1 MKKYILPL
9 MSIAMLMA
17 MASCSSSDDEVAEIK
32 EESKLVPMT
41 FTATQES
48 NAETRSALITGTSV
62 IWKTGDMISVFD
74 GTGAGCNHQFSL
86 TGDAS
91 LGKFSGIASSEATS
105 FTAVYPYTEGA
116 QLESDGSVSG
126 ITLPAEQ
133 TAYKDS
139 FDPKAALMMA
149 YTEDKSQLN
158 FKNVVSL
165 VKVTTDFDCKSIVL
179 TAKENIAGT
188 GKLTYNSD
196 APSITFTS
204 NESQTVT
211 LKPALEYGA
220 IAAGTYYIAICPQTL
235 TGFSISFI
243 NSTDT
248 KVYTRTS
255 TKNNIFNR
263 REIKNLGTF
272 SESGTSWTSTMES
285 NGKVNASQQVDM
297 VEFTIGDKKYRVIFA
312 TSNLTATGLAASE
325 SDYGDYFAWGA
336 TEPWYTSYTTGTNGS
351 GKPTITSDGWKDGH
365 ESGYRETPTFS
376 PEYTSKKDFDM
387 SDDPARKILGG
398 DWQLP
403 TTEIWKALYNT
414 KSYSWDWTT
423 KDSKNGRVVKNKS
436 TNYSIFLPAAGYV
449 ASDSFFSVGLYG
461 HYWSGT
467 ANSIDSAYSMYFYND
482 DVRAQDPYYLREI
495 GLSVRPVRL
504 VEVSLAGSD
513 PDATPATPAT
523 TTEDYYANDFNWE

>member
-1 MKKYILPL
+1 

-17 MASCSSSDDEVAEIK
+17 MVGCSSSDDAVEEIK

-48 NAETRSALITGTSV
+48 NAETRSALNNRNGV
-62 IWKTGDMISVFD
+62 DWQAGDEISVFD

-116 QLESDGSVSG
+116 QLESDGIVSG

-133 TAYKDS
+133 TATPNS

-149 YTEDKSQLN
+149 YSTDKSKLD

-204 NESQTVT
+204 NQSKTVT
-211 LKPALEYGA
+211 LKPASEDGV

-235 TGFSISFI
+235 SGFSIRFI
-243 NSTDT
+243 NYADT
-248 KVYTRTS
+248 KAYTRTS

-263 REIKNLGTF
+263 SKIKDLGTF
-272 SESGTSWTSTMES
+272 TESGTSWTSTIES
-285 NGKVNASQQVDM
+285 NGNVKASQQVDM
-297 VEFTIGDKKYRVIFA
+297 GEFDINGKKYRVIF
-312 TSNLTATGLAASE
+312 TKSNLTATGLAENE

-336 TEPWYTSYTTGTNGS
+336 TKPWYTSYSGDKIKDSELIEGKKYGYYLGNAPYSYYNNGS
-351 GKPTITSDGWKDGH
+351 YTYTKYTAG
-365 ESGYRETPTFS
+365 ETL
-376 PEYTSKKDFDM
+376 EAA
-387 SDDPARKILGG
+387 DDAARQILKG

-403 TTEIWKALYNT
+403 TKEIWVALYNANQD
-414 KSYSWDWTT
+414 KVYWGP
-423 KDSKNGRVVKNKS
+423 NGDKTLETISGIQGMKITRTDGNN
-436 TNYSIFLPAAGYV
+436 TYLFLPAAGWV
-449 ASDSFFSVGLYG
+449 NGTKFENVGSKFY
-461 HYWSGT
+461 YWSGT
-467 ANSIDSAYSMYFYND
+467 ANSTYTSYAYNLGNYS
-482 DVRAQDPYYLREI
+482 DVCASDYSYRYS
-495 GLSVRPVRL
+495 GFSVRPVRL
-504 VEVSLAGSD
+504 VEVSQSQQ
-513 PDATPATPAT
+513 
-523 TTEDYYANDFNWE
+523 

>member
-1 MKKYILPL
+1 

-17 MASCSSSDDEVAEIK
+17 MASCSSSDDAVEEIK

-48 NAETRSALITGTSV
+48 NAETRSALNGSSV
-62 IWKTGDMISVFD
+62 DWQAGDEISVFD

-188 GKLTYNSD
+188 GTLSYNNGK
-196 APSITFTS
+196 PSIAFDT
-204 NESQTVT
+204 NESQTIT
-211 LKPALEYGA
+211 LKPASENGV
-220 IAAGTYYIAICPQTL
+220 IAAGTYYIAISPHTSS
-235 TGFSISFI
+235 GFSIRFI
-243 NSTDT
+243 NSADT
-248 KVYTRTS
+248 KAYTRTS

-263 REIKNLGTF
+263 SGIRNLGTF
-272 SESGTSWTSTMES
+272 NESDETWTSTIES
-285 NGKVNASQQVDM
+285 NGNVKASQQVD
-297 VEFTIGDKKYRVIFA
+297 FGLTIEQDGKKYRVIFA
-312 TSNLTATGLAASE
+312 KSNLTANGLADDE
-325 SDYGDYFAWGA
+325 TDYGDYFAWGA
-336 TEPWYTSYTTGTNGS
+336 TKPWYTSYSGGRIEESELIGGKSGGYIPANAPYYDISTRKYTKYTTAGQTLE
-351 GKPTITSDGWKDGH
+351 DA
-365 ESGYRETPTFS
+365 
-376 PEYTSKKDFDM
+376 
-387 SDDPARKILGG
+387 DDAAYVILGG
-398 DWQLP
+398 AWQLP
-403 TTEIWKALYNT
+403 TTEIWGALYNANQNKVYWGPNGDKT
-414 KSYSWDWTT
+414 LETISGIQGMKISK
-423 KDSKNGRVVKNKS
+423 KDDSN
-436 TNYSIFLPAAGYV
+436 TYIFLPAAGWI
-449 ASDSFFSVGLYG
+449 SGLFFKEVGSKFY
-461 HYWSGT
+461 YWSGT
-467 ANSIDSAYSMYFYND
+467 ASSDGAYNLNSWGSNIY
-482 DVRAQDPYYLREI
+482 AQDSSNRDYGY
-495 GLSVRPVRL
+495 SVRPVRL
-504 VEVSLAGSD
+504 VEV
-513 PDATPATPAT
+513 P
-523 TTEDYYANDFNWE
+523 

>member
-1 MKKYILPL
+1 MY
-9 MSIAMLMA
+9 IAMLMA

-204 NESQTVT
+204 NISQTIT
-211 LKPALEYGA
+211 LKPASEDGV
-220 IAAGTYYIAICPQTL
+220 IAAGTYYIAVCPHTSS
-235 TGFSISFI
+235 GFSIRFI
-243 NSTDT
+243 NSADS
-248 KVYTRTS
+248 KAYTQTS
-255 TKNNIFNR
+255 IQSNTFNR
-263 REIKNLGTF
+263 SKIKNLGTF
-272 SESGTSWTSTMES
+272 SESGTSWTSTIEK
-285 NGKVNASQQVDM
+285 NGNVNASQQIDLGL
-297 VEFTIGDKKYRVIFA
+297 TITGSDSKQYRVIFA
-312 TSNLTATGLAASE
+312 KSNLTANGLAE
-325 SDYGDYFAWGA
+325 NEYDYGDYFAWGA
-336 TEPWYTSYTTGTNGS
+336 REPWYSSATRT
-351 GKPTITSDGWKDGH
+351 WKDGK
-365 ESGYRETPTFS
+365 SDGYIQANAPLYEGS
-376 PEYTSKKDFDM
+376 SYTKYTNQYDVLEAA
-387 SDDPARKILGG
+387 DDAARWILGG
-398 DWQLP
+398 NWQIP
-403 TTEIWKALYNT
+403 TKEIWKALYDANKDKVYWGPNNGDETLETISGIQGMKITKKEDSNT
-414 KSYSWDWTT
+414 Y
-423 KDSKNGRVVKNKS
+423 
-436 TNYSIFLPAAGYV
+436 IFLPAAGRFHET
-449 ASDSFFSVGLYG
+449 SSENVGAHGY
-461 HYWSGT
+461 YWSGT
-467 ANSIDSAYSMYFYND
+467 AEEIMSYGDAYSYSLYFESATL
-482 DVRAQDPYYLREI
+482 RAPNADNRYY

-504 VEVSLAGSD
+504 VEVSA
-513 PDATPATPAT
+513 AT
-523 TTEDYYANDFNWE
+523 TEGYNENDFNWE

>member
-1 MKKYILPL
+1 

-116 QLESDGSVSG
+116 TLGEDGSVSG

-211 LKPALEYGA
+211 LKPASEDGV
-220 IAAGTYYIAICPQTL
+220 IAAGTYYIAVCPHTSS
-235 TGFSISFI
+235 GFSIRFI
-243 NSTDT
+243 NSADS
-248 KVYTRTS
+248 KAYTQTS
-255 TKNNIFNR
+255 IQSNTFNR
-263 REIKNLGTF
+263 SKIKNLGTF
-272 SESGTSWTSTMES
+272 SESGTSWTSTIEK
-285 NGKVNASQQVDM
+285 NGNVNASQQIDLGL
-297 VEFTIGDKKYRVIFA
+297 TITGSDSKQYRGIFA
-312 TSNLTATGLAASE
+312 KSNITANGLADDE
-325 SDYGDYFAWGA
+325 TDYGNYFAWG
-336 TEPWYTSYTTGTNGS
+336 
-351 GKPTITSDGWKDGH
+351 D
-365 ESGYRETPTFS
+365 REH
-376 PEYTSKKDFDM
+376 
-387 SDDPARKILGG
+387 R
-398 DWQLP
+398 
-403 TTEIWKALYNT
+403 
-414 KSYSWDWTT
+414 
-423 KDSKNGRVVKNKS
+423 
-436 TNYSIFLPAAGYV
+436 
-449 ASDSFFSVGLYG
+449 
-461 HYWSGT
+461 
-467 ANSIDSAYSMYFYND
+467 
-482 DVRAQDPYYLREI
+482 
-495 GLSVRPVRL
+495 
-504 VEVSLAGSD
+504 
-513 PDATPATPAT
+513 
-523 TTEDYYANDFNWE
+523 YA